1 MREVV
6 VPIRFINQAGS
17 PVIPS
22 AGDPA
27 NCIPVI
33 DVAFIGPS
41 GERRSAVALIDTG
54 ADCLSA
60 KAQLISD
67 LRCSPYRKV
76 TETNSVGGESE
87 TGMYELDL
95 QISGTDLRITTDVT
109 AWPSSALGRH
119 FDAIIGRLL
128 LQNGAL
134 LMDYPNSRF
143 EWRLTIPD

>member
-1 MREVV
+1 
-6 VPIRFINQAGS
+6 
-17 PVIPS
+17 
-22 AGDPA
+22 
-27 NCIPVI
+27 
-33 DVAFIGPS
+33 
-41 GERRSAVALIDTG
+41 
-54 ADCLSA
+54 
-60 KAQLISD
+60 
-67 LRCSPYRKV
+67 
-76 TETNSVGGESE
+76 
-87 TGMYELDL
+87 MYELDL